1 MYKWYINLVMNLIE
15 HIKLIPDKYHKP
27 IKKFFMILYYT
38 ITKLTVILLLNFFFK
53 TLKEALIVSVVFM
66 LLRGFSQGIHSK
78 KNWVCWIITL
88 LVFVSTPQLIK
99 HLDINYHLIIYS
111 YPLFIIN
118 FMLFAP
124 NDTNKNPLKNKWTR
138 ISLKIISTFIVIGY
152 YFYSLNYQN
161 TISDA
166 MYYATII
173 SLVSFHPVTY
183 KIFKRDSY
191 NYRYL

>member
-1 MYKWYINLVMNLIE
+1 MS
-15 HIKLIPDKYHKP
+15 
-27 IKKFFMILYYT
+27 LYYT
-38 ITKLTVILLLNFFFK
+38 ITKLSVILLLNFIFK

-99 HLDINYHLIIYS
+99 HLDITYHLIIFS

-124 NDTNKNPLKNKWTR
+124 NDTNKNPLKNRWTR
-138 ISLKIISTFIVIGY
+138 ITLKIISTTIVISY
-152 YFYSLNYQN
+152 YIYSLNYQN
-161 TISDA
+161 IISDA

-173 SLVSFHPVTY
+173 SLVSFHPITY